1 MRSGD
6 RPQHALGPLMM
17 LGETDLQCIALKE
30 AVSPSL
36 QKVSNIGRKWIRER
50 GMLDGLKSTGA
61 MIRKTNQLP
70 VVVSGLAAE
79 NRLTD
84 TAGSPSESYDRRHMA
99 TVLRE
104 WRHEF
109 WRPFIKR
116 LDLTRAERVSIEAR
130 VRKELYP

>member
-1 MRSGD
+1 MT
-6 RPQHALGPLMM
+6 LGK
-17 LGETDLQCIALKE
+17 TDLQCIALKE
-30 AVSPSL
+30 AVGPSL

-61 MIRKTNQLP
+61 MMRKTNQLN

-79 NRLTD
+79 NRLKD
-84 TAGSPSESYDRRHMA
+84 TAGSPSESYDWRHMA
-99 TVLRE
+99 NVLRE